1 MCIKHETAP
10 RVIDNIIGAL
20 ARSVIGDPSTLVDD
34 IVVSILDNLP
44 LKEDKDEYDIIFKF
58 FTTLLA
64 SQHPSFHRCLPKIVE
79 CSAVFYSDLTIDK
92 VKILAQVLNNA
103 NGKIFIY
110 RKSLTSWSLLWW
122 NKLLQVLVQTLIRC
136 LVLFP
141 WNSVRCWSVL
151 LGCDCW
157 K

>member
-1 MCIKHETAP
+1 MSLNVCIKHETAP

-34 IVVSILDNLP
+34 IVVAILDNLP

-92 VKILAQVLNNA
+92 VRILVFNNA
-103 NGKIFIY
+103 NGNIFIF
-110 RKSLTSWSLLWW
+110 RKSLTSWSLL
-122 NKLLQVLVQTLIRC
+122 
-136 LVLFP
+136 
-141 WNSVRCWSVL
+141 
-151 LGCDCW
+151 
-157 K
+157 

>member
-1 MCIKHETAP
+1 MNVCIKHETAP

-20 ARSVIGDPSTLVDD
+20 ARSVIGDPTTLKDD
-34 IVVSILDNLP
+34 IVIAIVDYLP

-92 VKILAQVLNNA
+92 VRVLPYA
-103 NGKIFIY
+103 YGFI
-110 RKSLTSWSLLWW
+110 
-122 NKLLQVLVQTLIRC
+122 N
-136 LVLFP
+136 
-141 WNSVRCWSVL
+141 VR
-151 LGCDCW
+151 
-157 K
+157 

>member
-1 MCIKHETAP
+1 MNVCIKHETAP

-20 ARSVIGDPSTLVDD
+20 ARSVIGDPTTLVDD
-34 IVVSILDNLP
+34 TVVAILDNLP

-92 VKILAQVLNNA
+92 VRVLPYA
-103 NGKIFIY
+103 YGFINVDNDNF
-110 RKSLTSWSLLWW
+110 RKNLKNWSLL
-122 NKLLQVLVQTLIRC
+122 C
-136 LVLFP
+136 
-141 WNSVRCWSVL
+141 
-151 LGCDCW
+151 
-157 K
+157 